1 MGSKLRAK
9 ELMAK
14 ADVPVLP
21 GGEIPA
27 AAPASVLAEVA
38 SRAGFPLL
46 IKASA
51 GGGGRGMRLVT
62 GEAELAAAVEAA
74 SREAAAAFGDG
85 TVFAERFVTDPRHIE
100 VQIVGDTHGNAVHLF
115 ERECSIQRRYQKIIE
130 EAPSPAVDDS
140 LRAELGEA
148 AVRAARAIGYV
159 GAGTVE
165 FVLDQSGRFY
175 FLEVNTRL
183 QVEHP
188 VTELVT
194 GLDLVE
200 VQLRVAAGEPLPP
213 EVSGARLTGHA
224 IEARLYAEDVTAG
237 FTPATGTLHRFEI
250 PAGPGVRVDAGYESG
265 NVVSPH
271 YDAML
276 AKVIGYGSSREE
288 AARRLER
295 ALRHAR
301 VHGVTTN
308 LGLLAAILAEP
319 EFLAGRTDTGYL
331 TRHDPAA
338 LAAPPGE
345 RVAAVHALAAAL
357 ARQAANRAAAPVLS
371 TLPSGWRNVPSAR
384 HHAEYVAQGS
394 GANLTVAYRVDGPDV
409 LATVNGAAPGTAIVI
424 RDCTPEL
431 ADLEIDGIRRRYQVQ
446 RVRDD
451 SGAVLVYVSGPGT
464 SCHPDRGDQARRPVG
479 SSRSRLAAGAD
490 ARNGHRRHYRS
501 RRPGHRGPAAGR
513 TRGDEDAA
521 QRARAGRR
529 RDRGTPG
536 EGGRPGGNRPG
547 TRGDGGDGAAR
558 CPADLRA
565 LTADL
570 GAETAV
576 LRQILDSLSDA
587 DWKLPTPA
595 PGWTITDQVSH
606 LAYFDQVAVTS
617 ATDPDEFAAEV
628 SRLTT
633 TGGVDPDAIARRYHE
648 LPAGGTA

>member
-1 MGSKLRAK
+1 MTTRCA
-9 ELMAK
+9 
-14 ADVPVLP
+14 
-21 GGEIPA
+21 
-27 AAPASVLAEVA
+27 
-38 SRAGFPLL
+38 R
-46 IKASA
+46 
-51 GGGGRGMRLVT
+51 
-62 GEAELAAAVEAA
+62 
-74 SREAAAAFGDG
+74 
-85 TVFAERFVTDPRHIE
+85 
-100 VQIVGDTHGNAVHLF
+100 
-115 ERECSIQRRYQKIIE
+115 
-130 EAPSPAVDDS
+130 
-140 LRAELGEA
+140 ELGEA

-213 EVSGARLTGHA
+213 EVSSARLTGHA

-250 PAGPGVRVDAGYESG
+250 PAGPGVRVDAGYETG

-276 AKVIGYGSSREE
+276 AKVIGYGSSRDE

-345 RVAAVHALAAAL
+345 PVAAVHALAAAL

-384 HHAEYVAQGS
+384 HHAEYVA
-394 GANLTVAYRVDGPDV
+394 
-409 LATVNGAAPGTAIVI
+409 GAAA
-424 RDCTPEL
+424 
-431 ADLEIDGIRRRYQVQ
+431 
-446 RVRDD
+446 
-451 SGAVLVYVSGPGT
+451 
-464 SCHPDRGDQARRPVG
+464 
-479 SSRSRLAAGAD
+479 
-490 ARNGHRRHYRS
+490 
-501 RRPGHRGPAAGR
+501 PA
-513 TRGDEDAA
+513 
-521 QRARAGRR
+521 
-529 RDRGTPG
+529 
-536 EGGRPGGNRPG
+536 
-547 TRGDGGDGAAR
+547 
-558 CPADLRA
+558 
-565 LTADL
+565 
-570 GAETAV
+570 
-576 LRQILDSLSDA
+576 
-587 DWKLPTPA
+587 
-595 PGWTITDQVSH
+595 
-606 LAYFDQVAVTS
+606 
-617 ATDPDEFAAEV
+617 
-628 SRLTT
+628 
-633 TGGVDPDAIARRYHE
+633 
-648 LPAGGTA
+648 